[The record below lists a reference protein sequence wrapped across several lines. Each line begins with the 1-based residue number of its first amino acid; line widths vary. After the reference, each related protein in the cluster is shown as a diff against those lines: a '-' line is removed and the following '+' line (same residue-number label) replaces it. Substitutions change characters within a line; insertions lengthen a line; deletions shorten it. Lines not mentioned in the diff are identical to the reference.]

1 MPKWV
6 LKQEEANI
14 ELMSQTLRI
23 SKAMSQVLV
32 NRGIRTKNTAIRFL
46 NPSYSDFHDT
56 LEMKDMRAG
65 LEIVSRSITAGEKI
79 VIYGDYD
86 ADGVMSTVIL
96 FKTLTRLGADVLYYI
111 PERVEEGYGLNMSA
125 IAGIADS
132 GVKLIVTCDNGIAS
146 KDEIAAAHS
155 LGMKVVVIDHHEPG
169 FTQDDDGVRHDISPE
184 ADAVIDPKQGDCE
197 YPFKSLCAGG
207 LAYKFA
213 KALYAYMGEDFAA
226 DEEEYL
232 VFAMIATICDIVE
245 LHDEN
250 RVIVYEGL
258 AALNRN
264 KAVNIGLGALLDAK
278 GYTQRQIDA
287 TAVGFIIGPC
297 INASGRLEHARFAV
311 DLFVSEDAEEVCRDA
326 EWLVKLNDSRR
337 TLTKDAFDSADAQL
351 AASGI
356 LDDNVLVV
364 YDASIHES
372 VAGIVAG
379 RLKDKYYKPAIVIT
393 EGEECLKGSAR
404 SIEGYNIFEEMYKN
418 SDLFV
423 RFGGHAMAAGLS
435 IKRENVDE
443 LRRRLNTDFNLTGDD
458 LLPKIYYDGEL
469 EIGDI
474 TYDLAKELLML
485 EPFGKDNRAP
495 LFCSRNQTIQELRVI
510 EGKNTIIMTFIPNG
524 GYRKVKAVNFG
535 TIAQLRQM
543 LHEHLPAEEA
553 EAIMA
558 GEQRRTDLPFDL
570 LYEIELDEY
579 NGNVSVQMRIKD
591 FKVSD
596 SQ

>member
-14 ELMSQTLRI
+14 ELMSQTLKI
-23 SKAMSQVLV
+23 SKAMAQALV

-46 NPSYSDFHDT
+46 NPSYTDFHDT
-56 LEMKDMRAG
+56 LEMKDMQAG
-65 LEIVSRSITAGEKI
+65 LEIVSKSIAAGEKI

-96 FKTLTRLGADVLYYI
+96 FKALSRLGADVFYYI

-125 IAGIADS
+125 IQGIAEM
-132 GVKLIVTCDNGIAS
+132 GVELIITCDNGIAS
-146 KDEIAAAHS
+146 KDEIAAAKA

-169 FTQDDDGVRHDISPE
+169 FIEGEDGVRYDISPG
-184 ADAVIDPKQGDCE
+184 ADAVIDPKQSECG

-213 KALYAYMGEDFAA
+213 KALYAHIGKEFA

-245 LHDEN
+245 LHGEN

-264 KAVNIGLGALLDAK
+264 KAVNIGLGALIEAK
-278 GYTQRQIDA
+278 GYTHRQIDA
-287 TAVGFIIGPC
+287 TAIGFIIGPC

-311 DLFVSEDAEEVCRDA
+311 DLFVSEDVTEAYEAA
-326 EWLVKLNDSRR
+326 EWIVKLNESRR
-337 TLTKDAFDSADAQL
+337 GLTKDAFESADAQL
-351 AASGI
+351 AESSI
-356 LDDNVLVV
+356 LDDSVLVV

-404 SIEGYNIFEEMYKN
+404 SIEGYNIFEELYKN

-435 IKRENVDE
+435 INRENLDE
-443 LRRRLNTDFNLTGDD
+443 LRRRLNADFYLTGDD
-458 LLPKIYYDGEL
+458 LLPKIYYDGQL
-469 EIGDI
+469 EVGEI
-474 TYDLAKELLML
+474 TYDLAKELLLL

-495 LFCSRNQTIQELRVI
+495 LFCSRGQTIQELRVI

-524 GYRKVKAVNFG
+524 GYRKVKAVSFG
-535 TIAQLRQM
+535 AIEDMRQM
-543 LHEHLPAEEA
+543 LYENLPEGEA
-553 EAIMA
+553 AAIMA
-558 GEQRRTDLPFDL
+558 GEKRRTDLMFDL

-591 FKVSD
+591 FMVSEKM
-596 SQ
+596 

>member
-14 ELMSQTLRI
+14 ELMSQTLKI
-23 SKAMSQVLV
+23 SKAMAQALV

-46 NPSYSDFHDT
+46 NPSYTDLHDT
-56 LEMKDMRAG
+56 LEMKDMQAG
-65 LEIVSRSITAGEKI
+65 LDIVSKSITAGEKI

-96 FKTLTRLGADVLYYI
+96 FKALSRLGADVFYYI

-125 IAGIADS
+125 IQGIS
-132 GVKLIVTCDNGIAS
+132 EMGVKLIVTCDNGIAS
-146 KDEIAAAHS
+146 KDEIASAKG

-169 FTQDDDGVRHDISPE
+169 FIEHDDGTRHDISPG
-184 ADAVIDPKQGDCE
+184 ADAVIDPKQSECG

-213 KALYAYMGEDFAA
+213 KALYAHMDEEFA

-245 LHDEN
+245 LHGEN

-264 KAVNIGLGALLDAK
+264 KTVNIGLGALIEAK

-287 TAVGFIIGPC
+287 TAIGFIIGPC

-311 DLFVSEDAEEVCRDA
+311 DLFVSEDAKEVCEVA
-326 EWLVKLNDSRR
+326 EWIVKLNDSRR
-337 TLTKDAFDSADAQL
+337 GLTKDAFNSADSQL
-351 AASGI
+351 IESGI
-356 LDDNVLVV
+356 MDDNVLVV

-393 EGEECLKGSAR
+393 DGEECLKGSAR
-404 SIEGYNIFEEMYKN
+404 SIEGYNIFEELYKN

-435 IKRENVDE
+435 IKRENLDE
-443 LRRRLNTDFNLTGDD
+443 LRKRLNADFSLTGDD
-458 LLPKIYYDGEL
+458 LLPKIYYDGQL
-469 EIGDI
+469 EVGDI
-474 TYDLAKELLML
+474 TYDLAKELLLL

-495 LFCSRNQTIQELRVI
+495 LFCSRGQTIQELRVI

-524 GYRKVKAVNFG
+524 GYRKVKAVSFG
-535 TIAQLRQM
+535 AIEDLRQM
-543 LHEHLPAEEA
+543 LYQNLPEGEA
-553 EAIMA
+553 AAIMA
-558 GEQRRTDLPFDL
+558 GEQRRTNLMFDL

-591 FKVSD
+591 FAVSE
-596 SQ
+596 SL